1 MTDVD
6 PRQHE
11 AILLGQQGRFDQAL
25 ALLLQLFAEIEGERA
40 PSRSRYFPTMLA
52 FRSLAEDYAP
62 ARAALAGIRADQAA
76 RLLAGD
82 LYCGSGQVEG
92 EEDSIRRAD
101 RFSLVV
107 EIDRILGD
115 ARATCDLFEQLD
127 AAQPALA
134 RRYAWLALPAV
145 VEAGDFALADR
156 YRRDPLDMLGEINRN
171 ARTLPLFPP
180 SGKAPRVAAELMN
193 LTKDVRLAMAVLRGL
208 GKEAQAIHLRRALLD
223 GLEAAQVRALAEREL
238 DDPGTINRELVE
250 RQMAGETG

>member
-1 MTDVD
+1 MTDFD

-11 AILLGQQGRFDQAL
+11 AILLNQQGRFDEAL
-25 ALLLQLFAEIEGERA
+25 ALLLQLFAEIERERA
-40 PSRSRYFPTMLA
+40 PSRSRYLPTMLE
-52 FRSLAEDYAP
+52 FRSLADHYAP

-82 LYCGSGQVEG
+82 LYCGSGQG
-92 EEDSIRRAD
+92 EDDGVRRAD

-115 ARATCDLFEQLD
+115 ARATCDLLAQLD

-145 VEAGDFALADR
+145 VAAGDFDLADR
-156 YRRDPLDMLGEINRN
+156 YRRDPLDMLGEVNRN
-171 ARTLPLFPP
+171 ARSLPLFPP
-180 SGKAPRVAAELMN
+180 SSQAPRVAGELMN
-193 LTKDVRLAMAVLRGL
+193 LTGDVRLAMAVLRGQ
-208 GKEAQAIHLRRALLD
+208 GKETEAIDLRRALLD
-223 GLEAAQVRALAEREL
+223 GLEAAEVRALAEREL

-250 RQMAGETG
+250 RSMAGETG